1 MTISNA
7 TKTALSVLVATTLPF
22 VLLIFY
28 HTVIN
33 IPEYSAGLVPEFPGA
48 FFIRIAVLFV
58 FYFVPTIIL
67 FAFMPVPIWLRTFG
81 AIAVCGVLVPVI
93 TWFLFMIPC
102 VEHDQCL

>member
-1 MTISNA
+1 MAISNT
-7 TKTALSVLVATTLPF
+7 TKTALAVLAAITLPF
-22 VLLIFY
+22 VLLILY

-48 FFIRIAVLFV
+48 FLIRIAVLFL
-58 FYFVPTIIL
+58 FYFGPTLIL
-67 FAFMPVPIWLRTFG
+67 FAIMPVPLWIRTFG

-102 VEHDQCL
+102 MRTGDCL